1 VHFVTL
7 LEEMPVQETLDGIE
21 QLRGAGL
28 PVGGIMVNQAREIVL
43 TDAQL
48 KRAAGEGVDR
58 AELSAGLAE
67 VNLDRPAVVDAL
79 SALATEHARRV
90 LMEQEQREALSDCE
104 APIYELPLLNDGVDR
119 VGLDRLAA
127 ALRHQGA
134 A

>member
-1 VHFVTL
+1 
-7 LEEMPVQETLDGIE
+7 
-21 QLRGAGL
+21 
-28 PVGGIMVNQAREIVL
+28 MVNQARDIVL

-58 AELSAGLAE
+58 TELSAGLAE

-127 ALRHQGA
+127 ALRDQGA